1 MTFHYRYRHR
11 LAMSEARMSLFTLNA
26 SSLLFL
32 PTDNFQK
39 CSFTSVYIHTTHTD
53 KEVLALYAQVQ
64 QTTSEL
70 VTKLAA
76 QHVRLPFPQA
86 VFPLVLEGDGY
97 NLRCTLKPW
106 PYGKTLELKWGEIW
120 LTPSEEKW
128 QVLFETTD

>member
-1 MTFHYRYRHR
+1 
-11 LAMSEARMSLFTLNA
+11 MSLFTLNA

-39 CSFTSVYIHTTHTD
+39 CTFTSVYIHTTQCVPLLHSRAPSININSTD
-53 KEVLALYAQVQ
+53 EVLALYAQVQ

-70 VTKLAA
+70 VTKLVA
-76 QHVRLPFPQA
+76 QHVRLPFPRA

-128 QVLFETTD
+128 QVLFEMTD